1 MRAVIWA
8 VVGFIV
14 VATIAVFI
22 YMKNQDAKTRL
33 AGMPTAAEIKQDV
46 DRLSKKADQY
56 VAEVKKLRETLS
68 AQLTAEKKA
77 KLARADSI
85 IVQIRAGAASLA
97 TLKGDQLVNAKH
109 GLQDLLQ
116 EYANL
121 KHDLEKK

>member
-8 VVGFIV
+8 VVGLVV
-14 VATIAVFI
+14 VAGIAIFV
-22 YMKNQDAKTRL
+22 YMKNQDSKIKQ
-33 AGMPTAAEIKQDV
+33 AGLPTAAEIKQDV
-46 DRLSKKADQY
+46 DRFNKKANEY
-56 VAEVKKLRETLS
+56 VAEVKKLRESLS

-85 IVQIRAGAASLA
+85 IVQIRTGAANLA
-97 TLKGDQLVNAKH
+97 ALKGDQLVKAKH

-116 EYANL
+116 AYADL